1 MEYLM
6 NLCLI
11 QQERLIW
18 EPACC
23 CTALLQ
29 IKALSYISFIL
40 VWLSLSLKESGTSGN
55 LSVPTVCKQAV
66 LGAGW
71 RAGGDP

>member
-11 QQERLIW
+11 QQERFSLLLLSSFCKLKH
-18 EPACC
+18 PATSGLFCFGFPSVLRHL
-23 CTALLQ
+23 A
-29 IKALSYISFIL
+29 
-40 VWLSLSLKESGTSGN
+40 GTSGN

-66 LGAGW
+66 LG
-71 RAGGDP
+71 